1 MVPLFL
7 EEKENDASFELFYG
21 VDQVFPVFAPTS
33 LLRANPSMNTVN
45 EIQINANK
53 KKS

>member
-1 MVPLFL
+1 MIPLFL

-21 VDQVFPVFAPTS
+21 VDQVFPIFA